1 MRPLKCEGCADTV
14 GAGSGNFREIPKRL
28 KRQAGLPGRAQDL
41 QNLSR
46 FGLARG
52 GTARHVPGQRR
63 RCPRRLHS
71 FFHSVAGGRDGEEAF
86 LRPDRAVPDRGRC
99 RRAGGRAEVGT
110 LAQRRIVSA
119 SLRRTRS
126 RRGHRRARHARA
138 VRWLSRHPGV
148 SAVIRAFDAFS
159 LPLLRWFDPEDAHR
173 LAIQGL
179 RLLPPMRPRPDD
191 AKLAVRAFGLN
202 FPNPIGMAAGFDK
215 SAEAP
220 DALLRLGF
228 GFVEIGTVTPKPPG
242 GDPPPRLFRLER
254 DEAVVNR
261 MGFNNDGADAVL
273 RRLAARAHLGGIVG
287 VNVGANKDSA
297 DRAADYVKLIETFA
311 PVASYFTVNV
321 SSPNTPGLRNL
332 QQASALDDLL
342 AKVIDARERVR
353 QNAGDS
359 PVLLKIAPDLSLTE
373 LDDVVHI
380 ARSRRVDGM
389 IVANTT
395 TMRPS
400 TLRELARAKEQGGL
414 SGRPLFRLSTRMV
427 AETYVRAEGA
437 FPLVGVGGINSGGA
451 ALTKIRAGASLI
463 QLYSSLTYKGLGLV
477 DDIKNDLA
485 STLLRTGRDA
495 LSEIVGADAA
505 TITAEDWPV

>member
-1 MRPLKCEGCADTV
+1 M
-14 GAGSGNFREIPKRL
+14 
-28 KRQAGLPGRAQDL
+28 
-41 QNLSR
+41 
-46 FGLARG
+46 
-52 GTARHVPGQRR
+52 
-63 RCPRRLHS
+63 
-71 FFHSVAGGRDGEEAF
+71 
-86 LRPDRAVPDRGRC
+86 
-99 RRAGGRAEVGT
+99 
-110 LAQRRIVSA
+110 
-119 SLRRTRS
+119 
-126 RRGHRRARHARA
+126 
-138 VRWLSRHPGV
+138 
-148 SAVIRAFDAFS
+148 IRAFDAFS

-179 RLLPPMRPRPDD
+179 RLLPPVRPRPDD
-191 AKLAVRAFGLN
+191 PKLAVRAFGLN

-228 GFVEIGTVTPKPPG
+228 GFVEIGTVTPKPQIGNPR
-242 GDPPPRLFRLER
+242 PRLFRLER
-254 DEAVVNR
+254 DEAVINR
-261 MGFNNDGADAVL
+261 MGFNNDGAEAVL
-273 RRLAARAHLGGIVG
+273 RRLAGRAHLTGIVG
-287 VNVGANKDSA
+287 VNVGANKDAS
-297 DRAADYVKLIETFA
+297 DRVADYVKLIETFA

-332 QQASALDDLL
+332 QQAAALDDLL

-395 TMRPS
+395 LARPS
-400 TLRELARAKEQGGL
+400 TLREQNRAKEQGGL

-437 FPLVGVGGINSGGA
+437 FPLIGVGGIDTGGA

-463 QLYSSLTYKGLGLV
+463 QLYSSLIYKGLGLV

-485 STLLRTGRDA
+485 STLLRTGRDS

>member
-1 MRPLKCEGCADTV
+1 
-14 GAGSGNFREIPKRL
+14 
-28 KRQAGLPGRAQDL
+28 
-41 QNLSR
+41 
-46 FGLARG
+46 
-52 GTARHVPGQRR
+52 
-63 RCPRRLHS
+63 
-71 FFHSVAGGRDGEEAF
+71 
-86 LRPDRAVPDRGRC
+86 
-99 RRAGGRAEVGT
+99 
-110 LAQRRIVSA
+110 
-119 SLRRTRS
+119 
-126 RRGHRRARHARA
+126 
-138 VRWLSRHPGV
+138 
-148 SAVIRAFDAFS
+148 VIRAFDAFS

-179 RLLPPMRPRPDD
+179 RLLPPMRPRPAD

-228 GFVEIGTVTPKPPG
+228 GFVEIGTVTPKPQTGNPR
-242 GDPPPRLFRLER
+242 PRLFRLER
-254 DEAVVNR
+254 DEAVINR
-261 MGFNNDGADAVL
+261 MGFNNDGADTVL
-273 RRLAARAHLGGIVG
+273 RRLAGRAHLSGIVG
-287 VNVGANKDSA
+287 VNVGANKDSD
-297 DRAADYVKLIETFA
+297 DRVADYVRLIETFA

-332 QQASALDDLL
+332 QQAAALDDLL

-359 PVLLKIAPDLSLTE
+359 PVLLKIAPDLSLAE

-395 TMRPS
+395 LARPS
-400 TLRELARAKEQGGL
+400 SLRETNRAKEQGGL

-437 FPLVGVGGINSGGA
+437 FPLIGAGGIDSGGA

-463 QLYSSLTYKGLGLV
+463 QLYSSLIYKGLGLV

-485 STLLRTGRDA
+485 ATLLRTGRDT

>member
-1 MRPLKCEGCADTV
+1 M
-14 GAGSGNFREIPKRL
+14 
-28 KRQAGLPGRAQDL
+28 
-41 QNLSR
+41 
-46 FGLARG
+46 
-52 GTARHVPGQRR
+52 
-63 RCPRRLHS
+63 
-71 FFHSVAGGRDGEEAF
+71 
-86 LRPDRAVPDRGRC
+86 
-99 RRAGGRAEVGT
+99 
-110 LAQRRIVSA
+110 
-119 SLRRTRS
+119 
-126 RRGHRRARHARA
+126 
-138 VRWLSRHPGV
+138 
-148 SAVIRAFDAFS
+148 IRAFDAFS

-179 RLLPPMRPRPDD
+179 KLLPPTRPRPDD

-215 SAEAP
+215 NAEVP

-228 GFVEIGTVTPKPPG
+228 GFVEIGSVTPKPQAGNPR
-242 GDPPPRLFRLER
+242 PRLFRLER
-254 DEAVVNR
+254 DEAVINR
-261 MGFNNDGADAVL
+261 MGFNNDGAELVL

-287 VNVGANKDSA
+287 VNVGANKDAA
-297 DRAADYVKLIETFA
+297 DRVADYVKLIETFA

-353 QNAGDS
+353 KNAGDS
-359 PVLLKIAPDLSLTE
+359 PVLLKIAPDLSLGE

-395 TMRPS
+395 LARFS
-400 TLRELARAKEQGGL
+400 TLREQHRATEQGGL

-437 FPLVGVGGINSGGA
+437 FPLIGVGGIDSGGA

-463 QLYSSLTYKGLGLV
+463 QLYSSLIYKGLGLV
-477 DDIKNDLA
+477 ESIKRDLA
-485 STLLRTGRDA
+485 STLLRTGRDS

-505 TITAEDWPV
+505 TITAEDWPVK